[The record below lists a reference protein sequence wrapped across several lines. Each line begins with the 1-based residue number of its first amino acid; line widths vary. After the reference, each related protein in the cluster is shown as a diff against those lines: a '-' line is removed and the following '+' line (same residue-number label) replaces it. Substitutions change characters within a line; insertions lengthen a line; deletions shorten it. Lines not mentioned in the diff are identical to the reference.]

1 MFDEPSLGLAPNIV
15 EQVSAIVD
23 EIRKS
28 GTTSLMVEQN
38 AYCALEMCDHAYLAG
53 DRRHARPRR
62 LSRRLIRTARPPA

>member
-38 AYCALEMCDHAYLAG
+38 AYCALEMCDHAYLLVIDATRVRAAYLG
-53 DRRHARPRR
+53 G
-62 LSRRLIRTARPPA
+62 